1 MTAMVFHA
9 RDPSALVEGV
19 FARIHQERMT
29 GLDLLNPV
37 LSVAAI
43 GFARHGD
50 DWRGVLVT
58 PWGIRLLLLPAV
70 ADWPVPAE
78 HERAFR
84 DYPAGTFA
92 FLPNREP
99 ALGDYLACPLL
110 HDVRHIADQETACLT
125 ARACLIALDMPPGQP
140 GTDAATL
147 ASDARRRFLA
157 LGR

>member
-1 MTAMVFHA
+1 MTAMAFHA

-19 FARIHQERMT
+19 FTRIHQERMT

-110 HDVRHIADQETACLT
+110 HDVRHIADQETALLT
-125 ARACLIALDMPPGQP
+125 ARACLIALDLTPPPPEAGMQAP
-140 GTDAATL
+140 D
-147 ASDARRRFLA
+147 SDKRRRFLR
-157 LGR
+157 LGG